1 MCMGVPRWTRLR
13 GHRWVSI
20 LTYSRTFAMLYWTGD
35 ALAAALAA
43 TACKTCGAPA
53 LVMPMGVA
61 CVVGR
66 VVLKAG
72 GRAWGANGPCDVAC
86 SGHILIV
93 PRVDSL
99 IESAGRMPSTEEGG
113 SPPPVLGAST
123 ASPPPDPMSFICA

>member
-1 MCMGVPRWTRLR
+1 MCRDGR
-13 GHRWVSI
+13 GFEVGQGVSI
-20 LTYSRTFAMLYWTGD
+20 LTYSRTFAMLYLLWTGD
-35 ALAAALAA
+35 ALAAALMA
-43 TACKTCGAPA
+43 TACKTWCMPP
-53 LVMPMGVA
+53 VMPMGAA
-61 CVVGR
+61 CVAGR

-72 GRAWGANGPCDVAC
+72 GRAWGADGPCDVAC